1 MVGIGRLEIG
11 QDAINGSGGRIDGG
25 RGVEGQN
32 GDRYGINRWED
43 TVANVILRKDP
54 NAPLDSALVL
64 EIQHPNMKIL
74 GRYGGRLNR
83 ER

>member
-32 GDRYGINRWED
+32 GDRYGLNRWED
-43 TVANVILRKDP
+43 TVANVILGMEH
-54 NAPLDSALVL
+54 NTPLASSPVL
-64 EIQHPNMKIL
+64 
-74 GRYGGRLNR
+74 
-83 ER
+83 